1 LSLASHAF
9 LNRLPEEVFDLAVD
23 TTQFVLCPGF
33 QFSPELGIN
42 TKQKGFS
49 FHEPDLSVVECAG
62 VQHGMNLGFTA
73 EHNHEIADHGS
84 LALVVKH

>member
-1 LSLASHAF
+1 LSLASYTF

-23 TTQFVLCPGF
+23 TTQFVLRPGF

-49 FHEPDLSVVECAG
+49 LHGPDLSVVERAG
-62 VQHGMNLGFTA
+62 VQHRMSLGFTA